1 MTILDKPVRL
11 GLGAALLSCCAVSA
25 LAQDYTITV
34 WSGGTGD
41 DSNYRYDAIGM
52 AAEILEREAEIRGEE
67 LNITVESQAWSGW
80 DDFKQAFTLAA
91 EAGNAPDILV
101 SGHED
106 IGPWSEAGLIVPIE
120 DYTFFDVWPL
130 SSIYPNLIDV
140 ASYNGQIWGVPQDA
154 EARVMYWSIPALEA
168 IGWSAEEIESLP
180 ARVESGEFTLYDMLD
195 AVKQMQDEGVI
206 EAGMGFGPRVSN
218 GPDYWQF
225 YQSFG
230 GEMADPE
237 TGKLVVDTE
246 ALTGM
251 YQFFTDAAEMGVV
264 SDTHLGTEWDSWHQ
278 NAASGNYGVW
288 HGGTWHYAQWT
299 NQFGLED
306 FFGTVQYT
314 LIPAGDENGRAN
326 SITHPLVYLL
336 TSAASEDEAMIAAEL
351 IAIASEPRI
360 NALHA
365 VKSAHLGISEAETLV
380 PIYADDRWLSAA
392 SERLAPHTNA
402 IPNNS
407 DFGTY
412 WTAMFD
418 GLEASWTG
426 VTSVEDAVSEVEA
439 NVTQAL
445 GDDVIVR

>member
-1 MTILDKPVRL
+1 MPSQNLLR
-11 GLGAALLSCCAVSA
+11 GAAALLLSCAALPA

-34 WSGGTGD
+34 WAGGTGD
-41 DSNYRYDAIGM
+41 DSNYRMDAIDM
-52 AAEILEREAEIRGEE
+52 AADILEREAAIRGEE
-67 LNITVESQAWSGW
+67 LSITVESQAWSGW
-80 DDFKQAFTLAA
+80 DDFKQAFTLAS
-91 EAGNAPDILV
+91 EAGNAPDLIV

-120 DYTFFDVWPL
+120 DYVYLDTWPL

-140 ASYNGQIWGVPQDA
+140 ASFNGQIWGIPQDA

-168 IGWSAEEIESLP
+168 IGWSEDEIASLP
-180 ARVESGEFTLYDMLD
+180 DRILNGEFTLYDMLD
-195 AVKQMQDEGVI
+195 ALKAMQDDGVL
-206 EAGMGFGPRVSN
+206 EPGMGFGPRVSN

-225 YQSFG
+225 YQAFG

-237 TGKLVVDTE
+237 SGKLVLDTE

-251 YQFFTDAAEMGVV
+251 YQFFVDAADMGVV
-264 SDTHLGTEWDSWHQ
+264 SSTHLGMEWDAWHQ
-278 NAASGNYGVW
+278 NAAAGNYGAW

-336 TSAASEDEAMIAAEL
+336 TAAAPEEEAAIAAEL
-351 IAIASEPRI
+351 VAIASEPRI

-365 VKSAHLGISEAETLV
+365 VKSAHLGISEEETLV
-380 PIYADDRWLSAA
+380 PLYAENRWLTAA

-412 WTAMFD
+412 WTAMYE

-426 VTSVEDAVSEVEA
+426 VTSVEDAVAEVEA
-439 NVTQAL
+439 SVTQAL